1 MILCVISKRS
11 VVKKEH
17 FISNYF
23 YIYPSLPLA
32 AMKTSNF
39 PIPVN
44 ESERLAALKRY
55 NILDTLPDHAFD
67 DATKLVSYICDVPIA
82 HISFIDENR
91 QWFKSEIGIG
101 VSEVPREISFCQYT
115 ILESKMVEINDTF
128 LNERFK
134 DDANVTGG
142 FKVRFYAGIPLTT
155 PDGYNI
161 GTLCA
166 IDHVTKELNE
176 DQRNALRIVAK
187 HVISQLE
194 LATKNIE
201 LDRQKKIA
209 EKAVLA
215 KDSFLANM
223 SHEIRTPLNGI
234 IGFTDLLAQTKL
246 DTVQRDYINSVQ
258 IAGEN
263 LLLIVNDILDLSKME
278 SGNLTIEAMPFNLKS
293 TLRHIYNLL
302 KIKVS
307 KEVEFNLF
315 LDADMPEI
323 VIGDEGRLNQI
334 LVNLIGNA
342 LKFTHEGEVTVS
354 VKVIEETEDY
364 YLLKFSIKDTG
375 IGIPPEKLKTIF
387 ERFTQAEDSTT
398 RRFGGTGLGLNIVKQ
413 LIELQDA
420 EINVK
425 SQENRGSEFFFVINY
440 KKADY
445 IQETDE
451 EISGE
456 SLGKLKILLCEDNVL
471 NQKLAKS
478 VIHNFGFELEIA
490 ENGEEG
496 IELLSKNE
504 YDLVLMDLQM
514 PVKDGYQTTDYIRN
528 EMNSSIPI
536 IAMTAHSLV
545 GEQERC
551 YNVGMDGYV
560 PKPFK
565 QPVLLEAIR
574 AVMNP
579 EYKVTRKRKVNLS
592 LIDEMAC
599 GDLNFRQDMINLF
612 IEKIPNEEV
621 LLQEAFKNN
630 DFIKVKNLTHNM
642 RSSLDLFMLDDLSN
656 CLAVIEEE
664 ARTEKFTNDAADK
677 VNIFHCGIIEVIKY
691 LKEL

>member
-1 MILCVISKRS
+1 
-11 VVKKEH
+11 
-17 FISNYF
+17 
-23 YIYPSLPLA
+23 
-32 AMKTSNF
+32 MKTPEL
-39 PIPVN
+39 PIPSN
-44 ESERLAALKRY
+44 ELERLAALKRY
-55 NILDTLPDHAFD
+55 NILDTLPDNAFD
-67 DATKLVSYICDVPIA
+67 DATKLVSYICGVPIA
-82 HISFIDENR
+82 HISFIDESR

-101 VSEVPREISFCQYT
+101 ISEVPREISFCRYT

-128 LNERFK
+128 KNDRFK
-134 DDANVTGG
+134 DDPNVRGG
-142 FKVRFYAGIPLTT
+142 FNVRFYAGVPLTT

-166 IDHVTKELNE
+166 VDHVTKELNE

-194 LATKNIE
+194 LGTKNVQ
-201 LDRQKKIA
+201 LDAQKKIA
-209 EKAVLA
+209 ERAVLA

-223 SHEIRTPLNGI
+223 SHEIRTPLNAI

-246 DTVQRDYINSVQ
+246 NAVQRDYINSVQ

-278 SGNLTIEAMPFNLKS
+278 SGNLTIEAVPFNLKN
-293 TLRHIYNLL
+293 TLKHVYNLL
-302 KIKVS
+302 KIKVP

-315 LDADMPEI
+315 LDADMPEM

-354 VKVIEETEDY
+354 VKMIEETENHY
-364 YLLKFSIKDTG
+364 TLKFSVKDTG
-375 IGIPPEKLKTIF
+375 IGIPPKKLKTIF

-398 RRFGGTGLGLNIVKQ
+398 RKFGGTGLGLNIVKQ
-413 LIELQDA
+413 LIELQNA

-425 SQENRGSEFFFVINY
+425 SEQNKGSEFFFVINY
-440 KKADY
+440 KKSDDTE
-445 IQETDE
+445 ETIE
-451 EISGE
+451 ELTGE

-471 NQKLAKS
+471 NQKLVKS
-478 VIHNFGFELEIA
+478 VMQNFGFELDIA

-496 IELLSKNE
+496 IELLLKNE

-514 PVKDGYQTTDYIRN
+514 PIKDGYQTTEYIRN
-528 EMNSSIPI
+528 EMNSTIPI
-536 IAMTAHSLV
+536 IAMTAHSLM

-565 QPVLLEAIR
+565 QPVLLETIKT
-574 AVMNP
+574 VLNP
-579 EYKVTRKRKVNLS
+579 DYKLTRKRRVNLS
-592 LIDEMAC
+592 FIDEMAC
-599 GDLNFRQDMINLF
+599 GDLGFRKDMINLF
-612 IEKIPNEEV
+612 IEKIPAEEA
-621 LLQEAFKNN
+621 LLEEAFKNN
-630 DFIKVKNLTHNM
+630 DYLKVKNLAHNM
-642 RSSLDLFMLDDLSN
+642 RSSMDMFMLNDLSN

-664 ARTEKFTNDAADK
+664 ARNEKFSSEAADK
-677 VNIFHCGIIEVIKY
+677 AEIFHCGIIEVVKY